1 MFIDLF
7 LAIFIPSCIGFISYS
22 ANMGSDWFKSGF
34 VFGSDWFQSGTGS
47 NWFRVSNSNHDLLV
61 QSYSGYINNYLSTV
75 NSYSDTQY
83 SLSTVSYRSKSSF
96 DNTLVPTFDKTLA
109 PTLDKTSDT
118 TISFESTMSL
128 SGISKP
134 FLDDLAQT
142 TVVIA
147 TAKSAN
153 VSTSFV
159 FFVKSVPR
167 AFSMRKGVK
176 QVPSSNKFLKS
187 VSYDIDAT
195 TQLNVPTNGKS
206 PQILY
211 DSLVSNLVNSV
222 SNGDFNAFLMS
233 ASIALNSSS
242 TQNAFSNG
250 VVLGPLS
257 FDGPSFAPSFA
268 PSFVPSFGP
277 SNDEEK
283 TAFIVLVFIILIA
296 FLGSLYIKHKQQHIN
311 IEIESI

>member
-1 MFIDLF
+1 MFIDFF
-7 LAIFIPSCIGFISYS
+7 LVFLIPSCIGFISYS
-22 ANMGSDWFKSGF
+22 TNMGSDWFKSGF
-34 VFGSDWFQSGTGS
+34 VFGSDWFNSGTGS

-61 QSYSGYINNYLSTV
+61 KSYSGYINNYLSTV

-83 SLSTVSYRSKSSF
+83 SLSTVSYRTKSFF
-96 DNTLVPTFDKTLA
+96 DKTLAPTLDKTLA

-118 TISFESTMSL
+118 TILFDSTMSL
-128 SGISKP
+128 SGVSKP

-142 TVVIA
+142 SVVIA

-159 FFVKSVPR
+159 FFIKQELP
-167 AFSMRKGVK
+167 KGVA
-176 QVPSSNKFLKS
+176 NKFLKS

-206 PQILY
+206 PQNLY

-257 FDGPSFAPSFA
+257 FDGPSFAPSSMPSSA
-268 PSFVPSFGP
+268 PVGVSSMSSDTLNAG
-277 SNDEEK
+277 K
-283 TAFIVLVFIILIA
+283 TVFIVLVFLILTA
-296 FLGSLYIKHKQQHIN
+296 FLGSLYIKHKRHHIN

>member
-1 MFIDLF
+1 
-7 LAIFIPSCIGFISYS
+7 LAP
-22 ANMGSDWFKSGF
+22 
-34 VFGSDWFQSGTGS
+34 
-47 NWFRVSNSNHDLLV
+47 
-61 QSYSGYINNYLSTV
+61 
-75 NSYSDTQY
+75 
-83 SLSTVSYRSKSSF
+83 
-96 DNTLVPTFDKTLA
+96 TLDKTLAPTLDKTLAPTFDKTLAPTLDKTLA

-142 TVVIA
+142 SVVIA

-159 FFVKSVPR
+159 FF
-167 AFSMRKGVK
+167 VK

-257 FDGPSFAPSFA
+257 FDGPSFMPSFM
-268 PSFVPSFGP
+268 PSSMP
-277 SNDEEK
+277 SNDEGK
-283 TAFIVLVFIILIA
+283 TVFIILVFLILIA

>member
-22 ANMGSDWFKSGF
+22 TNMGSDWFKSGF
-34 VFGSDWFQSGTGS
+34 VFGSDWFQSGTGTGS

-96 DNTLVPTFDKTLA
+96 DKTLVPTFDKTLA
-109 PTLDKTSDT
+109 PTLNPTSDT

-142 TVVIA
+142 SVVIA

-159 FFVKSVPR
+159 FFI
-167 AFSMRKGVK
+167 K

-268 PSFVPSFGP
+268 PVGVPSSMP
-277 SNDEEK
+277 SHDEGK
-283 TAFIVLVFIILIA
+283 TVFIILVFLILIV
-296 FLGSLYIKHKQQHIN
+296 FLGSLYIKHKQERIN

>member
-7 LAIFIPSCIGFISYS
+7 LAILIPSCIGLIRYS
-22 ANMGSDWFKSGF
+22 LNMGSNWFKSGF
-34 VFGSDWFQSGTGS
+34 VIGSDWFNSGSGS
-47 NWFRVSNSNHDLLV
+47 HWFRVSNSNHDLLV
-61 QSYSGYINNYLSTV
+61 QSYSGYTNKHLSTV
-75 NSYSDTQY
+75 HSYSNAQY
-83 SLSTVSYRSKSSF
+83 SLSTVSYRSRSSF
-96 DNTLVPTFDKTLA
+96 DKTLVPTFDNTLA
-109 PTLDKTSDT
+109 PTLDT

-142 TVVIA
+142 SVVIA

-159 FFVKSVPR
+159 FFI
-167 AFSMRKGVK
+167 KGVK
-176 QVPSSNKFLKS
+176 QDPSKNIHNKFLKS

-206 PQILY
+206 PQSLY

-242 TQNAFSNG
+242 TQNAISNG
-250 VVLGPLS
+250 VVLSPMS
-257 FDGPSFAPSFA
+257 FDGPSFAPVGVPSIA
-268 PSFVPSFGP
+268 PVGVPSSMPSFMQT
-277 SNDEEK
+277 NDNEK
-283 TAFIVLVFIILIA
+283 TAFIILVFLMLVA

>member
-22 ANMGSDWFKSGF
+22 LNMGSNWFKSGF
-34 VFGSDWFQSGTGS
+34 IIGSDWFQSGTGS
-47 NWFRVSNSNHDLLV
+47 DWFRVSNSNHDLLV

-83 SLSTVSYRSKSSF
+83 SLSTVSYRSRSSF
-96 DNTLVPTFDKTLA
+96 DKTLKTLVPTLDKTLA
-109 PTLDKTSDT
+109 PTLHKTLSPTLKTSDT

-142 TVVIA
+142 SVVIA

-159 FFVKSVPR
+159 FFI
-167 AFSMRKGVK
+167 K
-176 QVPSSNKFLKS
+176 QDPSSHNKFLKS

-206 PQILY
+206 PQSLY

-222 SNGDFNAFLMS
+222 SNGDFNAFFMS
-233 ASIALNSSS
+233 ASIALNSTS

-257 FDGPSFAPSFA
+257 FDGPSFAPLSMPSSM
-268 PSFVPSFGP
+268 PSFMPVD
-277 SNDEEK
+277 DEGK
-283 TAFIVLVFIILIA
+283 TIFIVLVFLILVA

>member
-96 DNTLVPTFDKTLA
+96 DKTLAPTLDKTLAPTFDKTLA

-142 TVVIA
+142 SVVIA

-159 FFVKSVPR
+159 FFI
-167 AFSMRKGVK
+167 K

-257 FDGPSFAPSFA
+257 FDGPSFMPSFG
-268 PSFVPSFGP
+268 PSFVPSFEGP
-277 SNDEEK
+277 NDEEK
-283 TAFIVLVFIILIA
+283 TAFIVLVFLILIA

>member
-142 TVVIA
+142 SVVIA

-159 FFVKSVPR
+159 FFI
-167 AFSMRKGVK
+167 K

-257 FDGPSFAPSFA
+257 FDGPSFGPSFA
-268 PSFVPSFGP
+268 PSFGP

-283 TAFIVLVFIILIA
+283 TAFIVLVFLILIA

>member
-22 ANMGSDWFKSGF
+22 ANMGSGFIFGSDWFKSGT
-34 VFGSDWFQSGTGS
+34 GTGS
-47 NWFRVSNSNHDLLV
+47 DWFRVSNSNHDLLV
-61 QSYSGYINNYLSTV
+61 QSYSGYTNNHLSTV
-75 NSYSDTQY
+75 HSYSNAQY
-83 SLSTVSYRSKSSF
+83 SLSTVSYRSRSSF
-96 DNTLVPTFDKTLA
+96 DKTLVPTFDKTLA
-109 PTLDKTSDT
+109 PTFLPSLNPTSDT

-142 TVVIA
+142 SVIIA

-159 FFVKSVPR
+159 FFIKQELP
-167 AFSMRKGVK
+167 KGGA
-176 QVPSSNKFLKS
+176 NKFLKS

-211 DSLVSNLVNSV
+211 DSLVYNLVNSV

-242 TQNAFSNG
+242 TQNAISNG

-257 FDGPSFAPSFA
+257 FDGPSFAPSGA
-268 PSFVPSFGP
+268 PSFAP

-283 TAFIVLVFIILIA
+283 TAFIILVFLMLVA
-296 FLGSLYIKHKQQHIN
+296 FLVSLYIKHKRQRIN

>member
-1 MFIDLF
+1 LKT
-7 LAIFIPSCIGFISYS
+7 LAP
-22 ANMGSDWFKSGF
+22 
-34 VFGSDWFQSGTGS
+34 
-47 NWFRVSNSNHDLLV
+47 
-61 QSYSGYINNYLSTV
+61 
-75 NSYSDTQY
+75 
-83 SLSTVSYRSKSSF
+83 
-96 DNTLVPTFDKTLA
+96 TLDKTLA
-109 PTLDKTSDT
+109 PTLDKTSAPTLDKTLDT

-142 TVVIA
+142 SVVIA

-159 FFVKSVPR
+159 FFI
-167 AFSMRKGVK
+167 KGVK
-176 QVPSSNKFLKS
+176 QDPSSNKFLKS

-206 PQILY
+206 PQSLY

-233 ASIALNSSS
+233 ASIALNSTS
-242 TQNAFSNG
+242 TQNAISNG
-250 VVLGPLS
+250 VVLGPLI
-257 FDGPSFAPSFA
+257 FDGPSFAPVGVPSIA
-268 PSFVPSFGP
+268 PVGVPSFMP
-277 SNDEEK
+277 SITPLFMHSTDNEK
-283 TAFIVLVFIILIA
+283 TVFIVLVFLILVA

>member
-7 LAIFIPSCIGFISYS
+7 LAILIPSCIGFISYS
-22 ANMGSDWFKSGF
+22 SNMGSDWFKSGF
-34 VFGSDWFQSGTGS
+34 VFGSDWFRSGTGS

-83 SLSTVSYRSKSSF
+83 SLSTVSYRSRSSF
-96 DNTLVPTFDKTLA
+96 DKTLAPTLDKTLA

-142 TVVIA
+142 SVVIA

-159 FFVKSVPR
+159 FFI
-167 AFSMRKGVK
+167 K
-176 QVPSSNKFLKS
+176 QNPSSNKFLKS

-211 DSLVSNLVNSV
+211 DSLVSNLMNSV

-257 FDGPSFAPSFA
+257 FDGPSFAPSFVPSSM
-268 PSFVPSFGP
+268 PSFAP
-277 SNDEEK
+277 
-283 TAFIVLVFIILIA
+283 
-296 FLGSLYIKHKQQHIN
+296 
-311 IEIESI
+311 

>member
-142 TVVIA
+142 SVVIA

-159 FFVKSVPR
+159 FFI
-167 AFSMRKGVK
+167 K

-257 FDGPSFAPSFA
+257 FDGPSFAPSF
-268 PSFVPSFGP
+268 VPSFGP

-283 TAFIVLVFIILIA
+283 TAFIVLVFLILIA

>member
-34 VFGSDWFQSGTGS
+34 VFGSDWFQSGTGTGS

-96 DNTLVPTFDKTLA
+96 DKTLAPTLDKTLA

-142 TVVIA
+142 SVVIA

-159 FFVKSVPR
+159 FFI
-167 AFSMRKGVK
+167 K

-242 TQNAFSNG
+242 TQNAISNG
-250 VVLGPLS
+250 VVFGPLS
-257 FDGPSFAPSFA
+257 FDGPSFVPSFA
-268 PSFVPSFGP
+268 PSFVPS
-277 SNDEEK
+277 NDEGK
-283 TAFIVLVFIILIA
+283 TVFIILVFIILVA

>member
-7 LAIFIPSCIGFISYS
+7 LAILIPSCIGFISYS

-96 DNTLVPTFDKTLA
+96 DKTLAPTFDKTLA

-142 TVVIA
+142 SVVIA

-159 FFVKSVPR
+159 FFI
-167 AFSMRKGVK
+167 K

-257 FDGPSFAPSFA
+257 FDGPSF
-268 PSFVPSFGP
+268 GP
-277 SNDEEK
+277 SSMPSSAPVGGPSHDEEK
-283 TAFIVLVFIILIA
+283 TVFIILVFIILIA

>member
-7 LAIFIPSCIGFISYS
+7 LAILIPSCIGFISYS

-96 DNTLVPTFDKTLA
+96 DKTLA
-109 PTLDKTSDT
+109 PTLDKTLAPTLNPTSDT

-142 TVVIA
+142 SVVIA

-159 FFVKSVPR
+159 FFI
-167 AFSMRKGVK
+167 K

-257 FDGPSFAPSFA
+257 FDGPSFAPSF
-268 PSFVPSFGP
+268 VPSFGP
-277 SNDEEK
+277 LSMPSFGPSHDEEK
-283 TAFIVLVFIILIA
+283 TVFIILVFIILIA